1 MSIAHPQ
8 NTTPPTGPHT
18 DPPSER
24 DPLRAV
30 IFDVDGT
37 LADTERDGHRVAF
50 NEAFEAAG
58 LDYRWSVQ
66 EYGELLATTG
76 GRRRIERYLR
86 SKGCP
91 LSEAVALAAELHR
104 DKTRRFATLVRTGTM
119 AARPGA
125 VGLISE
131 LRAEGVA
138 TAVATT
144 GTSDWVLPLLDV
156 LFGLDMFD
164 VVVTGS
170 DVTDLKPNP
179 AVYLE
184 ALARLGLTP
193 ADAVAVEDSANGVHA
208 AVAAGLRCV
217 AVVNGYTR
225 DHDLSGAVA
234 VLDDLA
240 RPDGIS
246 VLKGDPQLRDG
257 LTVAALRRI
266 VRVVA

>member
-104 DKTRRFATLVRTGTM
+104 DKTRRFTALVRTGTM